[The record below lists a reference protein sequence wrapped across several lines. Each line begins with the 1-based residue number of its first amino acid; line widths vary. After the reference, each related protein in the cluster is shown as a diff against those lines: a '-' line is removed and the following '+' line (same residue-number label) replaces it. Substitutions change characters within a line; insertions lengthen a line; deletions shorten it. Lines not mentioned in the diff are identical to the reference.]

1 MTDHT
6 PHFLK
11 RLKGVALSPNERL
24 MMRERLAAYADM
36 HPALDP
42 AASNN
47 TVLAFFSSRR
57 FSLYAG
63 ALMAVLIVTSGVTFA
78 AEGSVPGESLYS
90 LKVHVNEPVMTA
102 FSPTA
107 TGQAKVAAEIA
118 TRRADE
124 AVVLAS
130 RGRLTTEHQEYLSQ
144 EFESRLKIATRKT
157 DELAQAG
164 KSVEAATVKAMLA
177 ANIAGEAQALG
188 AVNDERNEGRREF
201 LRVLVAVNEHI
212 EGDDIDAATAVTIA
226 VTNQS
231 TSTESMTV
239 SDEPVTMMAKS
250 AATVAATSTVPKA
263 KGLHFIRLRFAST
276 TLPVRLNAQLN
287 TGHILAPKTD
297 VAIPDP
303 TVETETTFT
312 GIGN

>member
-1 MTDHT
+1 MTDNHT

-11 RLKGVALSPNERL
+11 RLKGIALSSNERL

-36 HPALDP
+36 HPTLD
-42 AASNN
+42 ATASG
-47 TVLAFFSSRR
+47 TSIFTFFASRR

-63 ALMAVLIVTSGVTFA
+63 ALMAFLVVSSGVTFA
-78 AEGSVPGESLYS
+78 AEGSVPGDHLYAI
-90 LKVHVNEPVMTA
+90 KVNVNEPVMTV

-130 RGRLTTEHQEYLSQ
+130 RGKLTNEHREYLTK
-144 EFESRLKIATRKT
+144 EFETRLKIATRKT
-157 DELAQAG
+157 DELTQAG

-188 AVNDERNEGRREF
+188 AVDDEGNEGQRAF

-226 VTNQS
+226 VSAQADED
-231 TSTESMTV
+231 TSATSE
-239 SDEPVTMMAKS
+239 EPVTLMAKS
-250 AATVAATSTVPKA
+250 ANATTSVEAQRPK
-263 KGLHFIRLRFAST
+263 KTQFIRLRFAST
-276 TLPVRLNAQLN
+276 TLPVRLNTQLN
-287 TGHILAPKTD
+287 TGRILVPKTD
-297 VAIPDP
+297 VAIPDAKEP
-303 TVETETTFT
+303 ADTTFT
-312 GIGN
+312 GIDH